1 MNKVIELPQR
11 QQQASQTRADAS
23 NWRQEKGWPTSLM
36 GAVTKKDKIIIWAG
50 DHGLS
55 VADIVS
61 RFLRRNE
68 CVSETFIL
76 QTAREAGITW
86 GEYQA
91 PEVSKSKAKKP
102 DGPVT
107 ARIRRLV
114 ALGYGVDEIIRITH
128 KKESV
133 IMRCMIAAQIGGYD
147 DDNYFFID
155 PNCVSR
161 AAKTFIDVESGIVD
175 GSCAWC
181 WYQ

>member
-1 MNKVIELPQR
+1 MNKVTELPQH
-11 QQQASQTRADAS
+11 QQQASQTKVDAFD
-23 NWRQEKGWPTSLM
+23 WRQEKGWPTSLM
-36 GAVTKKDKIIIWAG
+36 GVATMTKKDKIIFWARE
-50 DHGLS
+50 HGLS
-55 VADIVS
+55 AASIAS
-61 RFLRRNE
+61 RFLRKND
-68 CVSETFIL
+68 CVSEAFIL
-76 QTAREAGITW
+76 QTAREAGIAL
-86 GEYQA
+86 GEYQTKK
-91 PEVSKSKAKKP
+91 PDSQKKP

-114 ALGYGVDEIIRITH
+114 ALGYGVDDIIRITH
-128 KKESV
+128 KKEPV

-161 AAKTFIDVESGIVD
+161 AAKAFIDVDSGIVD